1 MIYIIITR
9 VIYLFIHELS
19 HVLALKIRHLKIK
32 EFKIYGLCYDGRVR
46 KWSFRIKEFDFAGYV
61 VPWITYD
68 IDTDIKFSE
77 FKTAYMFSLLAGPLF
92 PFGIF
97 FIMYAMGE
105 VIQVPVKFLAIT
117 FLINVILMLLSSLV
131 GNKDNMGDIQ
141 AVLFFSSDSNLAI
154 QLLEDLPLLKEKVN
168 ENEIT
173 YLNEKAS
180 IACNLPKL

>member
-1 MIYIIITR
+1 MCTVGVSR
-9 VIYLFIHELS
+9 KNVGVSGKDCRCKWQRPLRFHSFIHRS
-19 HVLALKIRHLKIK
+19 
-32 EFKIYGLCYDGRVR
+32 
-46 KWSFRIKEFDFAGYV
+46 
-61 VPWITYD
+61 
-68 IDTDIKFSE
+68 FSE

-131 GNKDNMGDIQ
+131 GNKGNMGDIQ